1 MRLPS
6 STLPSQVQPGIA
18 SQVAYSVR
26 KSKAAGTRARSQL
39 PRYAF
44 LVDRNRFISAVYS
57 RSHSLC
63 LCFCAVVR
71 LWRRRC
77 TRSWR
82 RLSARL
88 DSRSEHVAAA
98 ILAAAMVM
106 AVVRSCTMRR
116 TSQSVA
122 CSAVRVAGSRQC
134 RLDVFCLCPSLRRVR
149 SLRCG
154 AAGRVDPRAGVRRY
168 SHERAMNANEN
179 QSGCRCATSADS
191 EEPRRA
197 VGRFLVRCRCRRV
210 LVHWVHAL
218 RRVRLGGEE
227 LPVGLVC
234 G

>member
-1 MRLPS
+1 VSVCVRVCQQTASLKEELAVRLPS

-134 RLDVFCLCPSLRRVR
+134 RLDVFCLCPSLRRAR

-154 AAGRVDPRAGVRRY
+154 AAGRRSTSWSSSVFARTG
-168 SHERAMNANEN
+168 HERE
-179 QSGCRCATSADS
+179 R
-191 EEPRRA
+191 EP
-197 VGRFLVRCRCRRV
+197 VRMSMCDEC
-210 LVHWVHAL
+210 
-218 RRVRLGGEE
+218 
-227 LPVGLVC
+227 
-234 G
+234 